1 MAYFP
6 MFVSL
11 DRKPCLIVG
20 GGRVAARKCRGL
32 LACGADVTVVA
43 ETFPSALETAGRVQT
58 IRRRYRDAD
67 ITARDWTLVIAAT
80 NERAVNGRI
89 ADVCRS
95 RGIPVNVAD
104 CPEEC
109 TFYFPAYCVTDNV
122 AAGISSSGFSPALSA
137 ALRRRLEKALPEW
150 INTVRKEEGG
160 NGQGNADRDTQ
171 ERAGAGAD
179 PDVYRGMPG
188 RG

>member
-32 LACGADVTVVA
+32 LAFGADVTVVA

-80 NERAVNGRI
+80 N
-89 ADVCRS
+89 
-95 RGIPVNVAD
+95 
-104 CPEEC
+104 
-109 TFYFPAYCVTDNV
+109 
-122 AAGISSSGFSPALSA
+122 
-137 ALRRRLEKALPEW
+137 
-150 INTVRKEEGG
+150 
-160 NGQGNADRDTQ
+160 
-171 ERAGAGAD
+171 
-179 PDVYRGMPG
+179 
-188 RG
+188 